1 MADIFVSA
9 GTGGNNTADMAGAPT
24 MTTNFD
30 KTVTALVSRIV
41 EENLRH
47 ATRWMVPGSFRK
59 GTLIPGTNLIRH
71 IAYGDLPQQ
80 ESLIAVEG
88 EPPEVEDLSIGYDEY
103 AARQRGRLVGIND
116 VALKMSPHELMA
128 EAAERVAF
136 DALSTVDASIAAA
149 INASTDGITLSVA
162 GAGLVAQDVRKWVA
176 QMKAAEIPPFP
187 DGFYVC
193 NIHPN
198 VVFDLQGDTA
208 IGGWIEASKYA
219 DPSRLLNGE
228 IGRMYGVR
236 FVETTVGTINAGA
249 TDTYNTVM
257 YGPDYFA
264 FGDLQTIETYMVR
277 PGGDHGDPLA
287 QKALVGYKGMWG
299 AKALSI
305 PEIAVNTPSNPNGV
319 RFGIAK
325 AHAGSLDLTP

>member
-1 MADIFVSA
+1 MADTFVSA
-9 GTGGNNTADMAGAPT
+9 GTGASDSGAMAGDPT
-24 MTTNFD
+24 MTVNFD
-30 KTVTALVSRIV
+30 ATVTALVHRTV

-59 GTLIPGTNLIRH
+59 GVFIPGTNLIRH
-71 IAYGDLPQQ
+71 IAYGDLATATS
-80 ESLIAVEG
+80 EIAVEG
-88 EPPEVEDLSIGYDEY
+88 EPPEVEPLVIGYDEY
-103 AARQRGRLVGIND
+103 VAKQRGRLVGIND
-116 VALKMSPHELMA
+116 VSLKMSPHELMG

-149 INASTDGITLSVA
+149 VIASTDGIALTVA
-162 GAGLVAQDVRKWVA
+162 GAGLVAEDVRRWVT
-176 QMKAAEIPPFP
+176 QMKNAEIPPFM

-198 VVFDLQGDTA
+198 VTFDLQGDTA

-236 FVETTVGTINAGA
+236 FVETTIGTINAGA
-249 TDTYNTVM
+249 TDTYNTVL
-257 YGPDYFA
+257 YGPDYYA

-277 PGGDHGDPLA
+277 PGGDHSDPLA

-299 AKALSI
+299 AKALAIDAMS
-305 PEIAVNTPSNPNGV
+305 VNTPSNPNGV

-325 AHAGSLDLTP
+325 AHAGTLDLTP